1 MKTTSRAVV
10 TVVGGLLFSLTF
22 STQAATLHVVGGNPD
37 AAPPYATWA
46 TAAADIQTA
55 VNAAIAGDTILVTN
69 GTYALSAQIS
79 VTKGVTVRSA
89 NGAAVTI
96 LDGGGAVRCVNIN
109 HAGAMVDGFTL
120 QNGSLPT
127 GSGGGANINVG
138 VLYRCIVQQNVAL
151 NGAGVYIGGGG
162 AVESSIIR
170 DNTIAAWTNIN
181 HGGGGVYIYNG
192 GMARNC
198 LITGNTSESYGGGVN
213 IWTAGRVE
221 SCTIVGNTA
230 TNGAGI
236 RARLAS
242 TVLNSIIY
250 GNLVST
256 DWQLAGAGQAFTN
269 CATPNIT
276 GLPGNGNVT
285 NAPQFVNQ
293 AAGNYRLKFGTALMN
308 AGANQDWMTVAT
320 DLDGA
325 SRVMDASVDIGAYET
340 HNTLSV
346 GVAVAADKLR
356 PNEGEAVNIT
366 ITVTNAGPIEMT
378 GINASYSLPAGLT
391 SVSFTPSAGS
401 YVPATGVWTMDSLAV
416 GGSATLVAAATVAAG
431 QGGSALN
438 NTATITAVEQGDAVA
453 ADDTATLA
461 LNIPL
466 ADVGLAMSVDQ
477 PLPIVGETIQFTLV
491 ATNLGPDAA
500 SAVLITE
507 NLPAGLTLTGNT
519 VSQGSYAAGT
529 WNVGTIAAGGS
540 ATLTLSATA
549 DPGTAGQ
556 TFTNSATL
564 AAVTEADH
572 VGANNSASASVHV
585 PLIDLELTKGVNQPS
600 AIVGEQITY
609 TLVLTNASADGATLI
624 TVSNV
629 LPVGVTFLLG
639 SSPDFTT
646 NGNVWT
652 IASLA
657 AGGSI
662 TLTVTAQVDSGTAGS
677 NLAGASLVVAREQD
691 SDPGDN
697 TSSTATLHVPLVDVA
712 VGMAAS
718 NMRPNENE
726 VITIAVLATNLG
738 PDTATAVSVQ
748 DLLPT
753 GLTLLGADSGDYVDT
768 NGIWSIGTL
777 SANGGATLTLT
788 ARVNAATA
796 GLNITNTAAIALVH
810 EDESVTGNNSTSVI
824 LHVPLIN
831 LGLTKDV
838 DQPRPNE
845 GDTINYTLVV
855 TNAGPDSASNVA
867 VANVLPAGVTF
878 LSSSSPAFTT
888 NDNTWTIG
896 ALAANASVTLVVQV
910 QVNTGT
916 AGTDVDSLASLTGF
930 EKDSDLADNSDGA
943 SIRVPL
949 IDLGIVK
956 TVDQPRPIEHEVVL
970 FTLLATNLGPDY
982 ASSVVVND
990 VMPPNVTFINSSSPD
1005 FDAGNNR
1012 WTIGMLTASNSA
1024 LLTVRV
1030 RVNNG
1035 TAGGPDLNSVTIIG
1049 GHEKDADAGNNSSSA
1064 PLHVPLV
1071 DVGVS
1076 QNITVPPAHAPNANV
1091 SNILTIAIGADN
1103 SGPDYA
1109 STIRITDNLPS
1120 GYTLLGASA
1129 TLGSYLNGIWSIGQ
1143 LEAHSNAVLTLTV
1156 QVNLGTQGG
1165 WVTNTASLAAVHERD
1180 SNSGNNNAQFAVYI
1194 ESADIEIT
1202 QIGEDARKAPRWSIP
1217 LAKEGEYR
1225 LILNYDMPKFFIN
1238 GIGEVASTNP
1248 LSTTWHHLVGR
1259 LARGTNGWGT
1269 HTMDLFVDG
1278 EKVATLNAGGTPS
1291 GNTAPLCLGVSAPAN
1306 GLGWF
1311 GGAMDEIRISQTA
1324 RSDGW
1329 LRTAYNQESSPE
1341 TFVTVG
1347 TEESGTLLA
1356 YQKTLTINHAK
1367 VGGDVTNFPVLVKIT
1382 DPALQTVAN
1391 AGHVQHASGY
1401 DIKFTLPDGTALS
1414 HEVERFAG
1422 NTGTLIAWVK
1432 LPVVTAAVDTEFL
1445 IHYGDAAIVAPT
1457 ANPADVWDGQY
1468 AVVQHMDEL
1477 TGDLLDSTV
1486 AARTGTN
1493 NGARHQYLGHTASAQ
1508 MFDGVTNWVTVAH
1521 DTALSPATHDLTVE
1535 GWFIRR
1541 GTAAD
1546 TWFKLTIQNKGPD
1559 EAANVV
1565 VEDRMNGLT
1574 FAEWFSYKGLYLG
1587 SNNTWLVGTLR
1598 SNETA
1603 DIWISANTTQTGAVA
1618 NVAEVMFAD
1627 QADTDSPHGNN
1638 DPSEDDQ
1645 TSYGLGGTPTPAWM
1659 KPDFDIVS
1667 IVTSPTNLTM
1677 GGTFSATVTIRNS
1690 GDLSGNAGTVRLW
1703 VHHLAAAAV
1712 GEAGDASQMGG
1723 TLGVGATRQLTFSGL
1738 TAPGAAGTYTLRA
1751 FVDANNGAVEH
1762 SEGNNQKTLS
1772 YTFLDSPT
1780 EKPDFVISSVTTV
1793 PATLTPG
1800 GTFAAV
1806 VTVVNQGSA
1815 SGNAGA
1821 VRFWLNK
1828 SAAAAVGEAGDA
1840 TQAGGVLASGG
1851 STVLTFSGLTAPVT
1865 PGTYALRAFADA
1877 DGATA
1882 EQSEGNNQ
1890 KTMTYT
1896 FVSSGGSY
1904 TEKPDFIITA
1914 LTTTPATPVKGGAFS
1929 ATVTVLNQGP
1939 AAGNAGVLR
1948 LWANHYAAAVAG
1960 EAGDAAVSVGALAA
1974 GASATFTV
1982 GGLTAPNADG
1992 TFTVRAFADANGSTT
2007 EQSEGNNQKTMSYTF
2022 APSGTGGGGGGGGGS
2037 TYVPK
2042 PDFIITSISFSPATL
2057 TLGGSFTAYVT
2068 VMNNGPV
2075 AGNAGS
2081 LDVYID
2087 RLAAAPA
2094 GTAGDANQ
2102 AVGTLAAGE
2111 VKTITFTGLTAPA
2124 TMGTHTFRAFVES
2137 QGAVAEQSE
2146 GNNQKTRTYGFY

>member
-1 MKTTSRAVV
+1 MKMTIRAV
-10 TVVGGLLFSLTF
+10 TGAVGALLLSTF
-22 STQAATLHVVGGNPD
+22 STPAATLHVVGGNPD
-37 AAPPYATWA
+37 ATPPFASWA

-55 VNAAIAGDTILVTN
+55 INAASTGDTILVTN
-69 GTYALSAQIS
+69 GTYALSAQVSIS
-79 VTKGVTVRSA
+79 KGVTVRSA

-96 LDGGGAVRCVNIN
+96 LDGGGAMRCAYLN
-109 HAGAMVDGFTL
+109 HAGAVLDGFTL
-120 QNGSLPT
+120 QHGSLPA
-127 GSGGGANINVG
+127 GSGGGANINAG
-138 VLYRCIVQQNVAL
+138 VLHRCIVQQNVAL
-151 NGAGVYIGGGG
+151 NGAGVYIGSSGS
-162 AVESSIIR
+162 VESSLIR

-181 HGGGGVYIYNG
+181 HGGGGVYLYNG
-192 GMARNC
+192 GLARNC

-230 TNGAGI
+230 SNGAGI

-242 TVLNSIIY
+242 TVLNSILH
-250 GNLVST
+250 GNHVST
-256 DWQLAGAGQAFTN
+256 DWQLSGTGQAFTN

-276 GLPGNGNVT
+276 GLPGDGNVT

-293 AAGNYRLKFGTALMN
+293 ATGNYRLKYGAALMN
-308 AGANQDWMTVAT
+308 AGANQGWMGVAT

-325 SRVMDASVDIGAYET
+325 SRIMAGAVDIGAYET
-340 HNTLSV
+340 HDTVNL
-346 GVAVAADKLR
+346 GAAVSADALN
-356 PNEGEAVNIT
+356 PNEGATVT
-366 ITVTNAGPIEMT
+366 LAITVTNAGPIEMT
-378 GINASYSLPAGLT
+378 GINASYLLPAGL
-391 SVSFTPSAGS
+391 SAVSFTPSTGN
-401 YVPATGVWTMDSLAV
+401 YVPATGAWTLDSLTV
-416 GGSATLVAAATVAAG
+416 GGSATLVAVATVDAG
-431 QGGSALN
+431 QGGNAIN
-438 NTATITAVEQGDAVA
+438 NTLTITAVEQGDAVA
-453 ADDTATLA
+453 ADDTASVTLHV
-461 LNIPL
+461 PL
-466 ADVGLAMSVDQ
+466 ADLGLTMSVNQ
-477 PLPIVGETIQFTLV
+477 PLPVVGETVNFLLV

-500 SAVLITE
+500 TALQVTDQ
-507 NLPAGLTLTGNT
+507 LPSELTLTGST
-519 VSQGSYAAGT
+519 ASQGSYAGGVWTIGT
-529 WNVGTIAAGGS
+529 LAAGGS
-540 ATLTLSATA
+540 ARLTLAATINA
-549 DPGTAGQ
+549 GTAGQ
-556 TFTNSATL
+556 NITNSASIT
-564 AAVTEADH
+564 AVAEADH
-572 VGANNSASASVHV
+572 AAANNGASVAVHV
-585 PLIDLELTKGVNQPS
+585 PLIDLGVTKSVNQPS
-600 AIVGEQITY
+600 AIEGEQVLY
-609 TLVLTNASADGATLI
+609 TLVVTNASADGATQI
-624 TVSNV
+624 TVSNI
-629 LPVGVTFLLG
+629 LPVGVTFLLA

-657 AGGSI
+657 AGGSL
-662 TLTVTAQVDSGTAGS
+662 TLTVSAQVEAGTAGG
-677 NLAGASLVVAREQD
+677 NLAGASVVVAREQEANA
-691 SDPGDN
+691 GNN
-697 TSSTATLHVPLVDVA
+697 TSGTAPLHVSLVDVA
-712 VGMAAS
+712 VDVTAS
-718 NMRPNENE
+718 NVRPNENE
-726 VITIAVLATNLG
+726 VITLTVLATNLG

-748 DLLPT
+748 DLLPA
-753 GLTLLGADSGDYVDT
+753 GLTLLGADSAAYTDT
-768 NGIWSIGTL
+768 NGVWNVGTL
-777 SANGGATLTLT
+777 SAHAGALLTLT
-788 ARVNAATA
+788 AQVQAATA
-796 GLNITNTAAIALVH
+796 GLNITNTAALAAVH
-810 EDESVTGNNSTSVI
+810 ENESGTGNNSASVI

-845 GDTINYTLVV
+845 GDTITYTLVV
-855 TNAGPDSASNVA
+855 TNAGPDNASTVA

-878 LSSSSPAFTT
+878 VSGSSPAYTT
-888 NDNTWTIG
+888 NDNLWTIG
-896 ALAANASVTLVVQV
+896 TLAAHASATLVVQA

-916 AGTDVDSLASLTGF
+916 AGSDVDCLSALTGF
-930 EKDSDLADNSDGA
+930 EKDADLTDNSDGA

-949 IDLGIVK
+949 MDLGIVK
-956 TVDQPRPIEHEVVL
+956 TVDNARPIEHEVVL
-970 FTLLATNLGPDY
+970 FTLVATNLGPDY
-982 ASSVVVND
+982 ASAVVVSE
-990 VMPPNVTFINSSSPD
+990 VMPPNVTFINSSSPA
-1005 FDAGNNR
+1005 FDAGLNR
-1012 WTIGMLTASNSA
+1012 WNLGTLTASNSA
-1024 LLTVRV
+1024 TLTVRV

-1035 TAGGPDLNSVTIIG
+1035 TAGGPDLDSVTTIS
-1049 GHEKDADAGNNSSSA
+1049 GHEKDAAAGNNSSSA

-1076 QNITVPPAHAPNANV
+1076 QNITVPPAHAPHANV

-1109 STIRITDNLPS
+1109 STIRIADNLPS
-1120 GYTLLGASA
+1120 GYTLIGASA
-1129 TLGSYLNGIWSIGQ
+1129 TLGSFAGGIWSIGL
-1143 LEAHSNAVLTLTV
+1143 LEAHSNATLTLTV
-1156 QVNLGTQGG
+1156 RVNNGTAGG
-1165 WVTNTASLAAVHERD
+1165 WVTNTAALASVHERD
-1180 SNSGNNNAQFAVYI
+1180 SNAGNNSAAFAVYI
-1194 ESADIEIT
+1194 ESADIEIAMT
-1202 QIGEDARKAPRWSIP
+1202 GEDARKAPRWSIP

-1238 GIGEVASTNP
+1238 GMGEVGSTNP
-1248 LSTTWHHLVGR
+1248 LSTSWHHLVGR
-1259 LARGTNGWGT
+1259 LTRGTNGWGT
-1269 HTMDLFVDG
+1269 HTLDLFVDG
-1278 EKVATLNAGGTPS
+1278 EKVATLNTGGTPS
-1291 GNTAPLCLGVSAPAN
+1291 GNTAPLCLGVSAPVN

-1311 GGAMDEIRISQTA
+1311 GGAMDEIRIAQTS

-1329 LRTAYNQESSPE
+1329 VQTSFNQASSPD
-1341 TFVTVG
+1341 TFLAVGAEAAGTV
-1347 TEESGTLLA
+1347 LA

-1382 DPALQTVAN
+1382 DTALMSAAN
-1391 AGHVQHASGY
+1391 GGHVQHASGY
-1401 DIKFTLPDGTALS
+1401 DLKFTLPDGTPLS

-1432 LPVVTAAVDTEFL
+1432 LPVVAAATDTEFL
-1445 IHYGDAAIVAPT
+1445 VHYGDAGIATPT
-1457 ANPADVWDGQY
+1457 ANPTEVWDSQF

-1477 TGDLLDSTV
+1477 TGDLLDSTL

-1493 NGARHQYLGHTASAQ
+1493 HGARHQYLGQTASAQ

-1574 FAEWFSYKGLYLG
+1574 FADWFSYKGYYIG
-1587 SNNTWLVGTLR
+1587 SNNTWLVGTLQ

-1618 NVAEVMFAD
+1618 NVAEVMYAD
-1627 QADTDSPHGNN
+1627 QADTDSPHGNH

-1645 TSYGLGGTPTPAWM
+1645 TSYGLGGTSTPAWM

-1667 IVTSPTNLTM
+1667 IVTTPATPTM
-1677 GGTFSATVTIRNS
+1677 GGTFTATVTIRNT

-1703 VHHLAAAAV
+1703 LNHLAAAVA

-1751 FVDANNGAVEH
+1751 FVDANNGTVEH

-1772 YTFLDSPT
+1772 YTFLDNPT
-1780 EKPDFVISSVTTV
+1780 EKPDFVVSTVTTV

-1800 GTFAAV
+1800 GSFAAV
-1806 VTVVNQGSA
+1806 VTVVNQGPV

-1821 VRFWLNK
+1821 LRLWLNK
-1828 SAAAAVGEAGDA
+1828 SASAALGEAGDA
-1840 TQAGGVLASGG
+1840 VQTIGALASGA
-1851 STVLTFSGLTAPVT
+1851 STVLTFGGLTAPAAT
-1865 PGTYALRAFADA
+1865 GTYTLRAFADA

-1890 KTMTYT
+1890 KTLTYT
-1896 FVSSGGSY
+1896 FASSGSSY
-1904 TEKPDFIITA
+1904 TEKPDFLITA

-1939 AAGNAGVLR
+1939 AAGSAGVLR

-1960 EAGDAAVSVGALAA
+1960 EAGDAAVGVGTLAS

-1982 GGLTAPNADG
+1982 SGLTAPNADG
-1992 TFTVRAFADANGSTT
+1992 TFTLRAFVDANGGTA

-2022 APSGTGGGGGGGGGS
+2022 APSGSGGGGGGGGGS

-2042 PDFIITSISFSPATL
+2042 PDFIITAISFSPATL
-2057 TLGGSFTAYVT
+2057 TLGGTFTAYVT

-2075 AGNAGS
+2075 SGHAGS
-2081 LDVYID
+2081 LDIYID

-2124 TMGTHTFRAFVES
+2124 TMGTHTFRAFIES